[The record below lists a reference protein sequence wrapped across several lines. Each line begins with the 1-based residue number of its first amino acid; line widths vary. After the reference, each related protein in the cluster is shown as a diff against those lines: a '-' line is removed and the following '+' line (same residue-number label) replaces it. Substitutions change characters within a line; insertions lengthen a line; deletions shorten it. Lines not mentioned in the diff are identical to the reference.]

1 MAGKHK
7 GVSVKTRW
15 RDGLPVDRAE
25 EALRLKI
32 EVESGVTSW
41 LSALTQLL
49 GSESAAM
56 EEIERILSEEDQD
69 VSRVLVLA
77 EEGVDLQ
84 EEDEE
89 GESASSKRAVAQARQ
104 QVGWR
109 DDEAGRQKKGPKLGG

>member
-1 MAGKHK
+1 M
-7 GVSVKTRW
+7 
-15 RDGLPVDRAE
+15 PVDRAE

-69 VSRVLVLA
+69 VSRALVLA